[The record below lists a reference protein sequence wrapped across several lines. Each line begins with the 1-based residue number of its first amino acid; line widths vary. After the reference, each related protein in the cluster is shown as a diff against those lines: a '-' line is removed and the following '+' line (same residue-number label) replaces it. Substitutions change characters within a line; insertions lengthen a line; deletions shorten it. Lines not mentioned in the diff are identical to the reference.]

1 MSKDDPMPQGK
12 MRQSLSPS
20 KIEEL
25 KKNLTAEQINICF
38 FKGTEPPFSGKY
50 ADNHDEGIYECVV
63 CKTPLFYSDTK
74 FESGT
79 GWPSFDRPVEEGN
92 IRYENDSSMGMRR
105 IEVQCN
111 KCGAHLGHLFDD
123 GPTKTGKRYCINSL
137 ALNFIAKQEI
147 ERLI

>member
-1 MSKDDPMPQGK
+1 MYDKIKIMTKVEPMPKDQ
-12 MRQSLSPS
+12 
-20 KIEEL
+20 IEEL
-25 KKNLTAEQINICF
+25 KKNLTPEQINICF

-50 ADNHDEGIYECVV
+50 ADNHDEGMYECVV

-92 IRYENDSSMGMRR
+92 IQYEEDNSYGMKRT
-105 IEVQCN
+105 EVLCK
-111 KCGAHLGHLFDD
+111 KCGAHLGHVFDD

-137 ALNFIAKQEI
+137 ALNFLPKDAKKS
-147 ERLI
+147 